1 MQPRLSLKS
10 SMVCQHSRG
19 ERERA
24 PKASCPRGVPGSSL
38 LPFSLSFT
46 AEKPAGKRKTFVSAL
61 EAWQLAY
68 QQRISLETQS
78 RSAVVP

>member
-10 SMVCQHSRG
+10 SMICPHSRG
-19 ERERA
+19 EGA
-24 PKASCPRGVPGSSL
+24 PKASRPRGVPGSSL
-38 LPFSLSFT
+38 LPLSMSFT
-46 AEKPAGKRKTFVSAL
+46 AEKLCWEKKNSFVSAV

-78 RSAVVP
+78 GSAAVP

>member
-10 SMVCQHSRG
+10 SMVCQHSG
-19 ERERA
+19 GERA
-24 PKASCPRGVPGSSL
+24 PKASRPRGVPGSSL